1 MRRARRRPAC
11 CGQAHHLARG
21 DQFGGHVGQLELQG
35 LEAGNGLAELLA
47 LLHVLLRLGERALG
61 GAHRAGG
68 DVDAPAVQ
76 ALHGDLEAFALAA
89 QQVVAGCAR
98 CRS

>member
-35 LEAGNGLAELLA
+35 LEAGDGLAELLA
-47 LLHVLLRLGERALG
+47 LLHVLLRL
-61 GAHRAGG
+61 
-68 DVDAPAVQ
+68 
-76 ALHGDLEAFALAA
+76 
-89 QQVVAGCAR
+89 
-98 CRS
+98 